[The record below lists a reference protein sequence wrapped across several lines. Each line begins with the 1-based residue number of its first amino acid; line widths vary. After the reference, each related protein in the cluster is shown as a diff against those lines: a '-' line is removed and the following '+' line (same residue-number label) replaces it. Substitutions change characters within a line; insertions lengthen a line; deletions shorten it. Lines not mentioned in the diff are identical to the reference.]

1 MALSCEGQAP
11 PRDTVWRSPMSSR
24 FTSLFSKR
32 GISTHSSALDTP
44 PREAG
49 DNGRT
54 RPEAVATAESLASSA
69 AEAAPPRE
77 NLRGTPVRARQD
89 SLLPRPSRR
98 LSFREMYRR
107 LLRKQKGRKRKEAT
121 TTVHSSNPRAPV
133 TATQSDPALSR
144 VKSVHFGTMVVHT
157 YPRDAQHGSPE
168 APMLVC
174 KSDPSI
180 VFVTESDEDSE
191 EDSDE
196 NDDCIFAN
204 RRAAPGLHPVCST
217 SSSTLSDS
225 AGIRG
230 PSSLAV
236 YTKDKSSA
244 RYLQSGRFLS
254 DLREEGGPD
263 DDSCPP
269 KSFLEY
275 HGDEFGVCQYFKEGS
290 AGRGSAVSHQSTSNS
305 LLNSL
310 SSVGLAKPPGPNDKE
325 LENVL
330 MGWCS

>member
-24 FTSLFSKR
+24 FTSLFSRR
-32 GISTHSSALDTP
+32 GISTQSSASDTP
-44 PREAG
+44 PRAA

-54 RPEAVATAESLASSA
+54 RPESMATAESLASSA

-77 NLRGTPVRARQD
+77 SLKGTPVRARQD

-98 LSFREMYRR
+98 LSFRDMYRR
-107 LLRKQKGRKRKEAT
+107 LLRKQRGRKRKGAT
-121 TTVHSSNPRAPV
+121 TTAHSSNPRAPV

-180 VFVTESDEDSE
+180 VFVTESE

-196 NDDCIFAN
+196 DDDCIFAN
-204 RRAAPGLHPVCST
+204 RRAAPGLQPGRSA
-217 SSSTLSDS
+217 SSSTLNDS
-225 AGIRG
+225 PGIG
-230 PSSLAV
+230 NPSSLAV
-236 YTKDKSSA
+236 YTKDNSSA
-244 RYLQSGRFLS
+244 RYLQSGRCLS
-254 DLREEGGPD
+254 DLLEEGGPGEG
-263 DDSCPP
+263 SCPP
-269 KSFLEY
+269 RSFLEY
-275 HGDEFGVCQYFKEGS
+275 HGDEFGVCQYLKEGS
-290 AGRGSAVSHQSTSNS
+290 AGRGDAPVWHQSTSNS

-310 SSVGLAKPPGPNDKE
+310 SVGLAKHPDPNDKE
-325 LENVL
+325 LANVL